1 MRNDKQIYK
10 TVRQINEISG
20 KYIGFIDSLNPCAL
34 TDRYVEQIIVLANEL
49 TELYKKAFNIDE
61 ITF

>member
-10 TVRQINEISG
+10 TVRQINEVSG

-34 TDRYVEQIIVLANEL
+34 TDRYVEQMIALANEL
-49 TELYKKAFNIDE
+49 AELYEK
-61 ITF
+61 TFKGM